1 MLILPSVYAAR
12 EGYPSST
19 GTGRRSSGGPL
30 DIEAR
35 IHGCKGGKIDIRPI
49 PPVGGK
55 VTAPGNDIQEQ
66 EADFRRRNLERA
78 EAESKDRA
86 AREREQT
93 ARRNYCDGLKRDC
106 LALDSSRRIVTDV
119 SAKGERT
126 YMDDDTRS
134 KRLAEIREQLRGCS

>member
-1 MLILPSVYAAR
+1 MNLARALPACILACAVGLAHAQIYKCVDERGVVSYSELPR
-12 EGYPSST
+12 P
-19 GTGRRSSGGPL
+19 
-30 DIEAR
+30 
-35 IHGCKGGKIDIRPI
+35 GCKGGKIDIRPI

-93 ARRNYCDGLKRDC
+93 ARRNYCDGFTTVRLTCDWR
-106 LALDSSRRIVTDV
+106 
-119 SAKGERT
+119 SAN
-126 YMDDDTRS
+126 
-134 KRLAEIREQLRGCS
+134 C